1 METAKDKF
9 RLFDWSQERVRV
21 LHYTWVAFFLTFFVW
36 FNMAPLKT
44 AMVESFGFLDSSN
57 FKSLLLCNVALTI
70 PARIVIGAM
79 VDKHGPRVV
88 FSGLM
93 VITVIP
99 GLLFAFGDS
108 FLQLVITRLLLSS
121 IGAGFVIGIKMTDNW
136 FPPKYIGRAE
146 GFYAGWG
153 NFGSAAAA
161 GLIPIIGLTLI
172 GGEFGWRWSMAI
184 SSIVTALYG
193 VFYYF
198 KVRDYPTGEEPT
210 KKDRKKVSSVLPV
223 SSNWGLLSS
232 LFWTI
237 PLYAALGLLARNLQ
251 KQQIIDQEYAQTQ
264 TYDNSDQTFKNAD
277 AVKVL
282 TIGGINNF
290 YDKGNV
296 VLLYKG
302 ESNEAFVTLN
312 KSKDTLVNDQ
322 VKGYFA
328 ASSRAEVYKDGKL
341 KVKIDKEAFDK
352 KYELLMLKKKFSKD
366 ELNKSYAIAGLDEFY
381 QNGEVVRTYQNMFSL
396 NIMYA
401 IWGVLLLF
409 YLFKAYKIM
418 QFNIPR
424 LKAGIPQE
432 EKYPFSSIA
441 ALNTTYFANFGAELA
456 VVSMLPMFFEG
467 IFNFTPQMAG
477 LIAMSFA
484 FVNLFARPLGGYLSD
499 KMGSRK
505 KTMLMYMVGI
515 TLGFFLMGLISK
527 FNGVDATGK
536 TMLAPMFEGAWWIV
550 VSVIITMF
558 CSMFVQGAEGATF
571 AMIPSIKKELT
582 GRIAGMAGAYGNVG
596 AVTYLFILT
605 QVDYKTFFFI
615 LSIGA
620 GISVIVCYI
629 LLKEPKGAFGEEP
642 ENNEQLQ
649 TIRQHN

>member
-1 METAKDKF
+1 MSATEDKF

-44 AMVESFGFLDSSN
+44 AMVESFSFLDASN

-79 VDKHGPRVV
+79 VDKYGPRVV

-93 VITVIP
+93 VVTVIP

-108 FLQLVITRLLLSS
+108 FLQLVISRLLLSS

-172 GGEFGWRWSMAI
+172 GGEFGWRWAMAI
-184 SSIVTALYG
+184 SSIITGAYG

-198 KVRDYPTGEEPT
+198 RVKDYPTGKEPVRD
-210 KKDRKKVSSVLPV
+210 KKKKVSSVLPV
-223 SSNWGLLSS
+223 SSYSGLFSS

-251 KQQIIDQEYAQTQ
+251 KQEIIDQEYKSAKQYENVDKYFESADAVQVLTVGGVNNF
-264 TYDNSDQTFKNAD
+264 YVKGDEIKLYKDKDGAAFQTFK
-277 AVKVL
+277 
-282 TIGGINNF
+282 
-290 YDKGNV
+290 
-296 VLLYKG
+296 KG
-302 ESNEAFVTLN
+302 E
-312 KSKDTLVNDQ
+312 DTLVNAEMDA
-322 VKGYFA
+322 YFKECQKV
-328 ASSRAEVYKDGKL
+328 EVYKKGKL
-341 KVKIDKEAFDK
+341 KVKF
-352 KYELLMLKKKFSKD
+352 KKKGLDKNYGALAMQKK
-366 ELNKSYAIAGLDEFY
+366 LNKEELTAAYKAGGLESFYA
-381 QNGEVVRTYQNMFSL
+381 NGEVVRTFKKMFSL
-396 NIMYA
+396 KTMYI
-401 IWGVLLLF
+401 IWVILLVF
-409 YLFKAYKIM
+409 YLYKAYTILR
-418 QFNIPR
+418 FNVPR
-424 LKAGIPQE
+424 LKAGIPEE
-432 EKYPFSSIA
+432 EKYPFSSVA

-505 KTMLMYMVGI
+505 KTMLMYMIGI

-527 FNGVDATGK
+527 YTGVGPDGK
-536 TMLAPMFEGAWWIV
+536 TTLAPMFEGAWWIV

-571 AMIPSIKKELT
+571 AMIPSIKKDLT

-596 AVTYLFILT
+596 AVAYLFILT

-620 GISVIVCYI
+620 GVSVIACYF
-629 LLKEPKGAFGEEP
+629 LLKEPKGSFGEEEEEGTP
-642 ENNEQLQ
+642 ELQ
-649 TIRQHN
+649 TATE

>member
-1 METAKDKF
+1 MEAVKDKF

-44 AMVESFGFLDSSN
+44 AMVESFSFLDSSN

-198 KVRDYPTGEEPT
+198 KVKDYPTGEEPV
-210 KKDRKKVSSVLPV
+210 KKDKKKVSSVLPV

-264 TYDNSDQTFKNAD
+264 TYDNSDQSFKNAD

-290 YDKGNV
+290 YDKGNE

-312 KSKDTLVNDQ
+312 KSKDTLVNDE

-328 ASSRAEVYKDGKL
+328 ESSRAEVYKNGKL

-352 KYELLMLKKKFSKD
+352 KYELLMLKKKFNKD
-366 ELNKSYAIAGLDEFY
+366 ELNKSYAVDGLDEFY

-527 FNGVDATGK
+527 FNGVDVTGK

-629 LLKEPKGAFGEEP
+629 LLKEPKGAFGEES

-649 TIRQHN
+649 TA

>member
-1 METAKDKF
+1 MSTTEDKF

-21 LHYTWVAFFLTFFVW
+21 LHYTWVAFFLTFYVW

-44 AMVESFGFLDSSN
+44 AMVESFSFLDSDN

-70 PARIVIGAM
+70 PARIVIGAL

-93 VITVIP
+93 VITIIP

-172 GGEFGWRWSMAI
+172 GGEYGWRWSMAI
-184 SSIVTALYG
+184 SSVITALFG

-198 KVRDYPTGEEPT
+198 KVRDCPTGKETVKVEG
-210 KKDRKKVSSVLPV
+210 KKISSVLPV
-223 SSNWGLLSS
+223 SSYWGLLSS

-251 KQQIIDQEYAQTQ
+251 KQQIIDQEYAQNQ
-264 TYDNSDQTFKNAD
+264 TYEGTDQFFKDAD
-277 AVKVL
+277 VVKVL
-282 TIGGINNF
+282 TLGGVNNF
-290 YDKGNV
+290 YDKGDEV
-296 VLLYKG
+296 RLYKG
-302 ESNEAFVTLN
+302 TETDAYITLS
-312 KSKDTLVNDQ
+312 KSKDTLVNDEI
-322 VKGYFA
+322 KGYFDQ
-328 ASSRAEVYKDGKL
+328 SSRAEIFKKGKL
-341 KVKIDKEAFDK
+341 KVKIKKEEFDK
-352 KYELLMLKKKFSKD
+352 KYGLLALKKKF
-366 ELNKSYAIAGLDEFY
+366 NKEEVGTAHAVSGLDEFY
-381 QNGEVVRTYQNMFSL
+381 RDGEVVRTYKNMFSL
-396 NIMYA
+396 NIMYV
-401 IWGVLLLF
+401 IWGILLLF
-409 YLFKAYKIM
+409 YLVKAYQIIK
-418 QFNIPR
+418 FNMPR
-424 LKAGIPQE
+424 LKAGVPEE

-505 KTMLMYMVGI
+505 KTMLMYMIGI

-527 FNGVDATGK
+527 FNGFDASGK
-536 TMLAPMFEGAWWIV
+536 TMLAPMFDGTWWIV

-571 AMIPSIKKELT
+571 AMIPSIKKDLT

-596 AVTYLFILT
+596 AVAYLFILT
-605 QVDYKTFFFI
+605 QVDYKSFFFI

-620 GISVIVCYI
+620 GISVIACFL
-629 LLKEPKGAFGEEP
+629 LLKEPKGAFGDENEEL
-642 ENNEQLQ
+642 E
-649 TIRQHN
+649 TA

>member
-1 METAKDKF
+1 MSTTEDKF

-21 LHYTWVAFFLTFFVW
+21 LHYTWVAFFLTFYVW

-44 AMVESFGFLDSSN
+44 AMVESFSFLDSDN

-70 PARIVIGAM
+70 PARIVIGAL

-93 VITVIP
+93 VITIIP

-172 GGEFGWRWSMAI
+172 GGEYGWRWSMAI
-184 SSIVTALYG
+184 SSVITALFG

-198 KVRDYPTGEEPT
+198 KVRDCPTGKETVKVEG
-210 KKDRKKVSSVLPV
+210 KKISSVLPV
-223 SSNWGLLSS
+223 SSYWGLLSS

-251 KQQIIDQEYAQTQ
+251 KQQIIDQEYAQNQ
-264 TYDNSDQTFKNAD
+264 TYEGTDQFFKDAD
-277 AVKVL
+277 VVKVL
-282 TIGGINNF
+282 TLGGVNNF
-290 YDKGNV
+290 YDKGDEV
-296 VLLYKG
+296 RLYKG
-302 ESNEAFVTLN
+302 TETDAYITLS
-312 KSKDTLVNDQ
+312 KSKDTLVNDEI
-322 VKGYFA
+322 KGYFDQ
-328 ASSRAEVYKDGKL
+328 SSRAEIFKKGKL
-341 KVKIDKEAFDK
+341 KVKIKKEEFDK
-352 KYELLMLKKKFSKD
+352 KYGLLALKKKF
-366 ELNKSYAIAGLDEFY
+366 NKEEVGTAHAVSGLDEFY
-381 QNGEVVRTYQNMFSL
+381 RDGEVVRTYKNMFSL
-396 NIMYA
+396 NIMYV
-401 IWGVLLLF
+401 IWGILLLF
-409 YLFKAYKIM
+409 YLVKAYQIIK
-418 QFNIPR
+418 FNKPR
-424 LKAGIPQE
+424 LKAGVPEE

-505 KTMLMYMVGI
+505 KTMLMYMIGI

-527 FNGVDATGK
+527 FNGFDASGK
-536 TMLAPMFEGAWWIV
+536 TMLAPMFDGTWWIV

-571 AMIPSIKKELT
+571 AMIPSIKKDLT

-596 AVTYLFILT
+596 AVAYLFILT
-605 QVDYKTFFFI
+605 QVDYKSFFFI

-620 GISVIVCYI
+620 GISVIACFL
-629 LLKEPKGAFGEEP
+629 LLKEPKGAFGDENEEL
-642 ENNEQLQ
+642 E
-649 TIRQHN
+649 TA